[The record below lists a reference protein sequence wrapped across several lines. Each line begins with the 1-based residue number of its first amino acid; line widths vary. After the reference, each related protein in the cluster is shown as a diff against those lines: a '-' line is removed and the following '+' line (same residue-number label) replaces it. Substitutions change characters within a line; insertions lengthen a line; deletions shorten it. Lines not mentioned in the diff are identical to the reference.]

1 MNKNSWNN
9 KCILSPSLITLD
21 LCNLETQAK
30 ILKDAGFTHLHID
43 ILDGYFSPSFP
54 LGLEAVKQLRD
65 KTDLEFDVHL
75 MVKEQ
80 QFFVDELISIGVEQI
95 LFHVEEEDHVDNML
109 NYIKSKGVR
118 AGVALKPATS
128 LSVLDYVLEKCDA
141 ILLML
146 INPGYASN
154 KSEGQVAYAEKK
166 VKDLRSLIQQ
176 REVNT
181 QISIDGR
188 ISLED
193 IEKYTPSIV
202 DIFVTG
208 STCMSR
214 VNLKEN
220 ANKLISFRES
230 LLKKN

>member
-1 MNKNSWNN
+1 MNNVWNN

-21 LCNLETQAK
+21 LCNLEEQAR
-30 ILKDAGFTHLHID
+30 ILKDSGFTHLHID

-80 QFFVDELISIGVEQI
+80 QYFVDELISIGVQQI
-95 LFHVEEEDHVDNML
+95 LFHIEEEAHVDNML

-118 AGVALKPATS
+118 SGVALKPATS
-128 LSVLDYVLEKCDA
+128 LTTLDYILEKCDA
-141 ILLML
+141 VLLML

-154 KSEGQVAYAEKK
+154 KSEGQVSYAQRK
-166 VKDLRSLIQQ
+166 VKELRTLITE
-176 REVNT
+176 RNTKT

-188 ISLED
+188 ISLDD
-193 IEKYTPSIV
+193 IKTYTPDVV

-208 STCMSR
+208 STCMR
-214 VNLKEN
+214 KDNLKVN
-220 ANKLISFRES
+220 AEKLIAFRES
-230 LLKKN
+230 LLQ

>member
-1 MNKNSWNN
+1 MKNSWNN

-21 LCNLETQAK
+21 LCNLEEQVH
-30 ILKDAGFTHLHID
+30 ILADAGFTHLHID

-65 KTDLEFDVHL
+65 KTDMEFDVHL

-80 QFFVDELISIGVEQI
+80 QYFVDELISIGVQQI
-95 LFHVEEEDHVDNML
+95 LFHIEEEGHVDNML
-109 NYIKSKGVR
+109 NYITSKGVR
-118 AGVALKPATS
+118 AGVALKPATP
-128 LSVLDYVLEKCDA
+128 LSSLDYILDKCDA

-146 INPGYASN
+146 INPGFASN
-154 KSEGQVAYAEKK
+154 KSEGQVPYAQRKINE
-166 VKDLRSLIQQ
+166 LHRLI
-176 REVNT
+176 RERKTNT

-193 IEKYTPSIV
+193 IETYSPDLV

-208 STCMSR
+208 STCMKR
-214 VNLKEN
+214 DNLKEN
-220 ANKLISFRES
+220 AEKLISFRES
-230 LLKKN
+230 ILQK

>member
-1 MNKNSWNN
+1 MTNAWNN
-9 KCILSPSLITLD
+9 TCILSPSLITLD
-21 LCNLETQAK
+21 LCNLESQVR
-30 ILKDAGFTHLHID
+30 ILEDAGFTHLHID

-65 KTDLEFDVHL
+65 KTDLEFDVHI

-80 QFFVDELISIGVEQI
+80 QYFVDELIGIGVQQI
-95 LFHVEEEDHVDNML
+95 LFHVEEEGHVDNML
-109 NYIKSKGVR
+109 NYIRSKGVR

-128 LSVLDYVLEKCDA
+128 LSTLDYILEKCDA

-146 INPGYASN
+146 INPGFASN
-154 KSEGQVAYAEKK
+154 KGESQVPYAERKISE
-166 VKDLRSLIQQ
+166 LRELIES
-176 REVNT
+176 RKAKT

-193 IEKYTPSIV
+193 IRTYTPDMV

-208 STCMSR
+208 STCMKR
-214 VNLKEN
+214 DNLMEN
-220 ANKLISFRES
+220 ARRLISFRDS
-230 LLKKN
+230 LL